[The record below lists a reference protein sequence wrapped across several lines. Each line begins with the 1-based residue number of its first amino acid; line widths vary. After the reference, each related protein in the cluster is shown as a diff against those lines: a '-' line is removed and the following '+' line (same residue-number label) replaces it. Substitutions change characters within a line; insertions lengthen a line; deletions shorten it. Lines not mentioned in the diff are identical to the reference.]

1 MIIYNHRKN
10 KRPDGEYERMIPMKC
25 KMMTWDEFR
34 EMCRE
39 DAESWYY
46 NGYSSDE
53 LTAEDILNEYEESFF
68 SDNTDDEYD
77 ALTSYFTPDEVA
89 QKTLDYLEE
98 MEG

>member
-1 MIIYNHRKN
+1 
-10 KRPDGEYERMIPMKC
+10 MKG
-25 KMMTWDEFR
+25 KIMTWDEFR

-39 DAESWYY
+39 DAQSWYY

-53 LTAEDILNEYEESFF
+53 LTAEDILNEYPEDYFCDS
-68 SDNTDDEYD
+68 TDDEYD
-77 ALTSYFTPDEVA
+77 VLTSYFTPDEVA

>member
-1 MIIYNHRKN
+1 
-10 KRPDGEYERMIPMKC
+10 MKC

>member
-1 MIIYNHRKN
+1 
-10 KRPDGEYERMIPMKC
+10 MKC
-25 KMMTWDEFR
+25 KIMTWDEFR

-39 DAESWYY
+39 DAQSWYY

-53 LTAEDILNEYEESFF
+53 LTAEDILNEYPKDYFCDS
-68 SDNTDDEYD
+68 TDDEYD
-77 ALTSYFTPDEVA
+77 VLTSYFTPDEVA

>member
-1 MIIYNHRKN
+1 
-10 KRPDGEYERMIPMKC
+10 MKC
-25 KMMTWDEFR
+25 KIMTWDEFR
-34 EMCRE
+34 EMCKE

-53 LTAEDILNEYEESFF
+53 LTAEDILNEYPEDYFCDS
-68 SDNTDDEYD
+68 TDDEYD

>member
-1 MIIYNHRKN
+1 
-10 KRPDGEYERMIPMKC
+10 MKC
-25 KMMTWDEFR
+25 KIMTWDEFR

-39 DAESWYY
+39 DAQIWYY

-53 LTAEDILNEYEESFF
+53 LTAEDILNEYPEDYFCDS
-68 SDNTDDEYD
+68 TDDEYD
-77 ALTSYFTPDEVA
+77 VLTSYFTPDEVA